1 VALLRNWYAV
11 CFTIQAD
18 RLTNNIEPKQ
28 PKEETKMFT
37 LRNVII
43 TIASIAV
50 LGIGINAF
58 AHGGRS
64 WGQHR
69 GNMHYQGDYGKGNM
83 NQMSPEEYKQF
94 EQKREAFRSETL
106 DIRTSLFEKER
117 DLQNELAKDEP
128 DVAQASRL
136 QKEISD
142 LQSRFDQK
150 RIENML
156 EMRKLNPNAG
166 RGFKSDGPRKG
177 SGGPMM
183 GYGYNR
189 GGGYCW

>member
-1 VALLRNWYAV
+1 
-11 CFTIQAD
+11 
-18 RLTNNIEPKQ
+18 
-28 PKEETKMFT
+28 MFT

-43 TIASIAV
+43 TITSIAV

-58 AHGGRS
+58 AHGSRG

-69 GNMHYQGDYGKGNM
+69 GNMHYQGAYGNGPVGQM
-83 NQMSPEEYKQF
+83 NPEEYKQF
-94 EQKREAFRSETL
+94 EQKREAFFKETQ

-117 DLQNELAKDEP
+117 ELQNELAKDEP

-142 LQSRFDQK
+142 LQSQFDQK
-150 RIENML
+150 RIENMV

-166 RGFKSDGPRKG
+166 RGFKSGGPRMG
-177 SGGPMM
+177 SGGPRMGYGGSMM
-183 GYGYNR
+183 RSGGAMTGYGYNG